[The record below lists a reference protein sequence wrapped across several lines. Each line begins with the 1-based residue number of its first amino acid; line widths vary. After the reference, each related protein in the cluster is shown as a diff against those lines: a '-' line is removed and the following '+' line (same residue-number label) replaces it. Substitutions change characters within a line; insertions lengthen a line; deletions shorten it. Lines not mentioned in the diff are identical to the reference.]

1 MKLQLLGTFLVLS
14 LLQFQ
19 AVNTDS
25 NKTEENSC
33 VKSDDDNSNDE
44 DDLWHCIRI
53 CCPRK
58 NMMANG
64 GCSFKEHLF
73 RTKLDLNIRLDD
85 NSTEALYFNN
95 QTLII
100 TSFWDID
107 EMMGLRR
114 DEYTLYK
121 VYPTFSCLLGKTE

>member
-1 MKLQLLGTFLVLS
+1 MKLQLLGTFLVLI

-25 NKTEENSC
+25 NKTEEDSC

-44 DDLWHCIRI
+44 DDLWHCIPI

-95 QTLII
+95 QTLLI